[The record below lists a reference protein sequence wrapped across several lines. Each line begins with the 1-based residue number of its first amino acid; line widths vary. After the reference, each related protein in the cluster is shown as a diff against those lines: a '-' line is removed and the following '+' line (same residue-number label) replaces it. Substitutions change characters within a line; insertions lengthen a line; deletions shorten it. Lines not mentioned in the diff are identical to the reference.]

1 MFHYK
6 KRSNESEIMD
16 DLEMEGDELASTL
29 KQLARVNRWLGGSSV
44 ALQGIKSLLKLQG
57 DNPKTLKI
65 VDIGCGGGEILKL
78 IADWARKNGIKT
90 ELIGLDANAFTVEYA
105 KKYCS
110 DYPEISFRQLNVF
123 SEEFAALEYDIA
135 LCSLFLHHFTEAEIV
150 KILKTLN
157 NSAAIGIVIN
167 DLERSKLAYLLFDIV
182 TRILGASK
190 MICSDGKLSI
200 RRAFTK
206 RELVKLFED
215 ATINKPKITWKW
227 AFRYEVLA
235 LK

>member
-1 MFHYK
+1 M
-6 KRSNESEIMD
+6 
-16 DLEMEGDELASTL
+16 
-29 KQLARVNRWLGGSSV
+29 
-44 ALQGIKSLLKLQG
+44 
-57 DNPKTLKI
+57 
-65 VDIGCGGGEILKL
+65 
-78 IADWARKNGIKT
+78 
-90 ELIGLDANAFTVEYA
+90 IGLDANAFTVEYA

-123 SEEFAALEYDIA
+123 SEEFTALEYDIA
-135 LCSLFLHHFTEAEIV
+135 LCSLFLHHFTDDYIV
-150 KILKTLN
+150 KMLKVMN

-190 MICSDGKLSI
+190 MICFDGKLSI
-200 RRAFTK
+200 RRSFTK
-206 RELVKLFED
+206 NEFVKLFSD
-215 ATINKPKITWKW
+215 AALNKPKITWKW